1 MHEANGAGYRQG
13 ARLLVWASQP
23 TPAPQC
29 GVVDSSSCGAADG
42 ATRITPD
49 AVCIPKRS
57 QPREGE
63 GRRALEGYP
72 RPARARAIGSTP
84 ATDAD
89 HSRRRHPHGH
99 SGARP
104 LLGLPARSEKEE
116 TRSNPSNPPRMAP
129 WSRSPKPSNHVHVMR
144 ACYQQCSGS
153 QPAGG
158 GRPSDGSN
166 KAAGTRSFRSHGD
179 LYHLKLGG
187 PNSVCHETS
196 RWPGGLPTPILGAL
210 KRTSP
215 EP

>member
-1 MHEANGAGYRQG
+1 M
-13 ARLLVWASQP
+13 VWASQP

-89 HSRRRHPHGH
+89 RSRRRHPHGH
-99 SGARP
+99 SGGKAPAGSASEVGGGGDAVESFEPPADGPLGPLSQTQQPCARHE
-104 LLGLPARSEKEE
+104 GVLPAMQRE
-116 TRSNPSNPPRMAP
+116 
-129 WSRSPKPSNHVHVMR
+129 
-144 ACYQQCSGS
+144 
-153 QPAGG
+153 PAGG
-158 GRPSDGSN
+158 GR
-166 KAAGTRSFRSHGD
+166 AT
-179 LYHLKLGG
+179 
-187 PNSVCHETS
+187 V
-196 RWPGGLPTPILGAL
+196 
-210 KRTSP
+210 
-215 EP
+215 